1 MYIFACFNSSSLQ
14 LSERSPNRSYPQKVV
29 VRIGNTP
36 TVQTASNMGQRTE
49 KPDYAQPRILT
60 LTTKFNQPSFRSSEI
75 SLTGNKQTKS
85 FDVLD
90 FDKRSQN
97 YDYEMESKSKSFDD
111 DFCFNTK
118 FSRSENVNRNMMPL
132 DSRAFSQDRA
142 LLGLPQNTSKS
153 LRNSPRNYGRMYD
166 QENPYEVGRRAMTRS
181 PIMGYNK
188 MPMNT
193 HPVARE
199 RSPVGR
205 QSRDKREYYKKTPS
219 SNSFLMPTKKSIT
232 PNRSPSRSPN
242 RSPSDSDD
250 SIENQVSSVLKEK
263 SLVAEYL
270 FGLKTKQLKKQQ
282 QQQQLQIRSNTLGGT
297 TPSSGRY

>member
-1 MYIFACFNSSSLQ
+1 
-14 LSERSPNRSYPQKVV
+14 
-29 VRIGNTP
+29 
-36 TVQTASNMGQRTE
+36 MGQRTE

-85 FDVLD
+85 FDLLD
-90 FDKRSQN
+90 FDKRPPN

-118 FSRSENVNRNMMPL
+118 FSRNENRNRNLMPL

-142 LLGLPQNTSKS
+142 FLGLPQNSSKS

-181 PIMGYNK
+181 PIIGYNK
-188 MPMNT
+188 MPPN
-193 HPVARE
+193 HPIVRE

-205 QSRDKREYYKKTPS
+205 QSRDKREYYKKAQS
-219 SNSFLMPTKKSIT
+219 SNSFLMPTNKSIT

-250 SIENQVSSVLKEK
+250 SIENVSSVLKEK

-282 QQQQLQIRSNTLGGT
+282 QLQLQARSNTLGGT